1 MFCCGG
7 DRLTVVTLG
16 YTSVG
21 KDQWKC
27 IACDDGRIRDG
38 RAVARHNATAVH
50 IEARAHRVQ
59 SRSQPV
65 TPGMN
70 YGAGSRNPIAPGEDE
85 ASCRGSPMEI
95 HESLSEVDSDDSEA
109 GDGLIVRPQLLPCSW
124 ILREVSR
131 SVRKTRAATNTV
143 YNLVGRVAFLLR

>member
-21 KDQWKC
+21 KNQWKC

-38 RAVARHNATAVH
+38 RVVTRHNATAVH
-50 IEARAHRVQ
+50 IKAHAHRVQ

-70 YGAGSRNPIAPGEDE
+70 YETGSQDLIALGEDE

-95 HESLSEVDSDDSEA
+95 HESLSKVDSDDSEA
-109 GDGLIVRPQLLPCSW
+109 GDGLIVCPQLLPCSW
-124 ILREVSR
+124 ILREVSQ
-131 SVRKTRAATNTV
+131 SVRKT
-143 YNLVGRVAFLLR
+143 